1 MPTTGYLREKKGRY
15 YAVLNLYDSTGKR
28 IQKSHATGLPVKN
41 NKRKAEQI
49 LKQLCV
55 EYDNKNLNFYSNIK
69 VADYFK
75 KWLVAIKSEV
85 RPNTYRSYKGNMEN
99 HIIPYF
105 EKLGTELQ
113 ELKPHQLSDYY
124 KSKVGTISVT
134 TIKHHHQNI
143 SKALADAVEK
153 GLYQ

>member
-1 MPTTGYLREKKGRY
+1 M
-15 YAVLNLYDSTGKR
+15 
-28 IQKSHATGLPVKN
+28 
-41 NKRKAEQI
+41 
-49 LKQLCV
+49 
-55 EYDNKNLNFYSNIK
+55 K

-124 KSKVGTISVT
+124 KSKV
-134 TIKHHHQNI
+134 
-143 SKALADAVEK
+143 
-153 GLYQ
+153 

>member
-1 MPTTGYLREKKGRY
+1 MREMSQNNKGRPPQQA
-15 YAVLNLYDSTGKR
+15 AV
-28 IQKSHATGLPVKN
+28 
-41 NKRKAEQI
+41 
-49 LKQLCV
+49 
-55 EYDNKNLNFYSNIK
+55 SNIK

-99 HIIPYF
+99 HIIPCF

-124 KSKVGTISVT
+124 KSKV
-134 TIKHHHQNI
+134 
-143 SKALADAVEK
+143 
-153 GLYQ
+153 